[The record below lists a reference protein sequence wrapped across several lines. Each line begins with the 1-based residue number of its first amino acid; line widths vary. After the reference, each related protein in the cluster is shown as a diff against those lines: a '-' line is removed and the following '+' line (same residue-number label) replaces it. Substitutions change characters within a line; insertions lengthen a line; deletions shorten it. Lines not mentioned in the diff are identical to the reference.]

1 MERHKRTYKVL
12 LRKEKWKIVRN
23 WCINQ
28 IVVFIQLMFL
38 IFLKKRRS
46 EATPE
51 KTFSSTEFCY
61 LQVWGVQIWMSG
73 PQLLSHMLDAS
84 IWIDYQCNLILK
96 NLITFHQ
103 MISFNQ
109 QSNFQLVNQNE
120 KYLKLCLQRLTRRLV
135 NNSGLV
141 NLYRRRS
148 SCLQYL
154 KRIKFVCSFNFCYFD
169 ICWDNAEWFVDV
181 R

>member
-1 MERHKRTYKVL
+1 
-12 LRKEKWKIVRN
+12 
-23 WCINQ
+23 
-28 IVVFIQLMFL
+28 
-38 IFLKKRRS
+38 
-46 EATPE
+46 
-51 KTFSSTEFCY
+51 
-61 LQVWGVQIWMSG
+61 LQVLRAQIWMSG
-73 PQLLSHMLDAS
+73 PQLLSHMLDAR
-84 IWIDYQCNLILK
+84 IWIDHQCNLILT

-109 QSNFQLVNQNE
+109 QSNFQLVNKNE
-120 KYLKLCLQRLTRRLV
+120 NFLKVCLQRLTRRLV

-169 ICWDNAEWFVDV
+169 IWQLANHNDYIIMIPSILTFTVSWLPIFYSKTGV
-181 R
+181 